1 MSEINVIKRLL
12 INMHCCRCKNE
23 FSENSIKIM
32 RNEKGLLVF
41 QIKCEKCKKCFG
53 MATLGLGAEELAQS
67 FEMKDKADTS
77 ELSPI
82 SYDDVLDA
90 HIFFQNMD
98 ENWSEYIK
106 RRPTA

>member
-1 MSEINVIKRLL
+1 MSEISAIKRLL
-12 INMHCCRCKNE
+12 INMQCCRCKSE

-32 RNEKGLLVF
+32 RNEKGLFVF
-41 QIKCEKCKKCFG
+41 QVKCENCKKCFG
-53 MATLGLGAEELAQS
+53 MATLGLGAKELIQS
-67 FEMKDKADTS
+67 LEIDEKPCTN
-77 ELSPI
+77 ELLPI

-106 RRPTA
+106 RQSTA